1 MMSSLSPPPPSYS
14 QVDNENKNPP
24 QSQFQQPPT
33 QPYFQQGI
41 PPQFIQQGQPQ
52 PMMQPVQQVVVS
64 LV

>member
-14 QVDNENKNPP
+14 QVDNENKSP
-24 QSQFQQPPT
+24 QFQQPPT

-41 PPQFIQQGQPQ
+41 PLQFIQQGQPQ
-52 PMMQPVQQVVVS
+52 PMMQQVVVS